1 MSWVTIYIK
10 GKDGFEK
17 EVLHRLEKS
26 GISFLPGTE
35 EVEKSI
41 SLYWI
46 NDLTEL
52 RSFKKAIGA
61 KLVFEYRL
69 RFFSSLE
76 ELHRSINVNL
86 PFTPKEEALVK
97 KMSEWQI
104 AYNRELRNS
113 A

>member
-10 GKDGFEK
+10 GKEGFEK
-17 EVLHRLEKS
+17 EVKHRLERS

-35 EVEKSI
+35 EVEKNN

-46 NDLTEL
+46 NDVTSL
-52 RSFKKAIGA
+52 RDFKKAISA
-61 KLVFEYRL
+61 KVVFEFRL
-69 RFFSSLE
+69 QFFTTLE
-76 ELHRSINVNL
+76 ELHRAMDDSL